1 MYLLLTGFER
11 KIAMM
16 NTALKKLERKLVYDI
31 LPAVLVL
38 TIFALRLQKPGP

>member
-1 MYLLLTGFER
+1 M
-11 KIAMM
+11 K

-38 TIFALRLQKPGP
+38 AVFVLR